1 MYLNYKPYVENP
13 NAKLARRLAKMS
25 KKELL
30 EIIKKSNKIIEEVEN
45 NNVNKK
51 K

>member
-25 KKELL
+25 KNYRNN
-30 EIIKKSNKIIEEVEN
+30 KKSNKL
-45 NNVNKK
+45 KK
-51 K
+51 